1 MTTAATETTVTT
13 AAART
18 TRPRDA
24 NASRDALL
32 SSARILFSE
41 RGFEQTTVRDIG
53 DHSGVDPALI
63 ARYFGS
69 KVKLYLAT
77 VTAEDAESGRP
88 KDFTDPR
95 AYVAWLVARV
105 DARGPGPV
113 LQAILRS
120 DTTTEIREAA
130 SEHLTRRMVE
140 PLGAT
145 LAAKGVANPRLRA
158 EMAVSALIGLLLGRA
173 LGSFPEISDISQ
185 EQFVDLL
192 TQLLPD
198 LS

>member
-1 MTTAATETTVTT
+1 MLAS
-13 AAART
+13 ART
-18 TRPRDA
+18 
-24 NASRDALL
+24 
-32 SSARILFSE
+32 LFSE

-88 KDFTDPR
+88 EGLQRSRGPTSQ
-95 AYVAWLVARV
+95 WLVARV

-120 DTTTEIREAA
+120 DTTAGDPRGGAA
-130 SEHLTRRMVE
+130 SIS
-140 PLGAT
+140 P
-145 LAAKGVANPRLRA
+145 AASSSRSHAMLERQRASPIRGCVPRW
-158 EMAVSALIGLLLGRA
+158 
-173 LGSFPEISDISQ
+173 P
-185 EQFVDLL
+185 
-192 TQLLPD
+192 
-198 LS
+198 